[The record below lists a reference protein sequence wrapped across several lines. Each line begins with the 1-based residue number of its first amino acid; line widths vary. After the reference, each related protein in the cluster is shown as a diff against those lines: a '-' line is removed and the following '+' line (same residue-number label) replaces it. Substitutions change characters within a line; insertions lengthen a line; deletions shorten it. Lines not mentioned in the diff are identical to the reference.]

1 MVSYWRWLVNDHES
15 NVGWIVEV
23 SDNGGLTWTDI
34 ESTNTQDIQWRR
46 NVIRVEDHIE
56 VNNQFRIQ
64 FIAADPIFEG
74 SGALVEA
81 AVDDIF
87 VWDAVESSVSVSE
100 LDNPYGVQLFPNPM
114 HEQLTITSEKGQIQ
128 RVELISM
135 TGQIIMSAT
144 PIGEQVELDV
154 EGLSAGM
161 YSARIVFDDEIVTR
175 MVIK

>member
-1 MVSYWRWLVNDHES
+1 MAHDGQDHSMTQSPILADLLAKTGASVAPVEALLATATSRVRDMVSED
-15 NVGWIVEV
+15 G
-23 SDNGGLTWTDI
+23 
-34 ESTNTQDIQWRR
+34 
-46 NVIRVEDHIE
+46 RV
-56 VNNQFRIQ
+56 
-64 FIAADPIFEG
+64 